1 MYKREITNEL
11 LDVAKNYPVVTLI
24 GPRQSG
30 KTTLVRDT
38 FPNLEYVN
46 LEAPDIREFAQ
57 SDPRAFLNNHIS
69 NGVIL
74 DEIQRVPE
82 LLSYIQ
88 VIVDEKKEFG
98 KFILTGS
105 HQLMLHQA
113 ISQSLAGRTA
123 LLTLL
128 PMTLNELSNAK
139 VNLNVDQYI
148 LNGFYPRIY
157 SDNLTP
163 IKAYRN
169 YFQTYIERD
178 VRQMVNVKDVALFE
192 KFIRICASRIG
203 QVMNK
208 DSIGNELGISGV
220 TVSHWLSIL
229 EASFVIYMLPPYFEN
244 FGKRMTKSP
253 KLYFTDTGL
262 AAYLLGLENV
272 QQLSRDPLR
281 GFLFENLVIL
291 ELIKTRLNMG
301 MDPGLY
307 FYRDSHQNEID
318 VIYKKGNELL
328 PIEIK
333 AAQTFNVS
341 FLRGLNFYQN
351 LASDR
356 VSKKYLIY
364 TGEYEQRTGDTSII
378 NYKNARHIILDN
390 NE

>member
-1 MYKREITNEL
+1 MIFTREITNEL
-11 LDVAKNYPVVTLI
+11 LDAAKSYPVVTLI

-30 KTTLVRDT
+30 KTTLVRNI
-38 FPNLEYVN
+38 FPDFQYVN
-46 LEAPDIREFAQ
+46 LEAPDIRQFAQ
-57 SDPRAFLNNHIS
+57 SDPRAFLSNYAA

-88 VIVDEKKEFG
+88 VIVDEDKVLG

-113 ISQSLAGRTA
+113 ITQSLAGRTA

-128 PMTLNELSNAK
+128 PMTLNELSNAQF
-139 VNLNVDQYI
+139 NLSIDQYI
-148 LNGFYPRIY
+148 LNGFFPRIY

-178 VRQMVNVKDVALFE
+178 VRQMINIKDISLFE

-203 QVMNK
+203 QVINK
-208 DSIGNELGISGV
+208 EGIGNELGLSSN
-220 TVSHWLSIL
+220 TVNQWLSIL
-229 EASFVIYMLPPYFEN
+229 EASFVIFMLPPYFEN
-244 FGKRMTKSP
+244 FGKRMIKAS

-262 AAYLLGLENV
+262 ATYLLGLENL
-272 QQLSRDPLR
+272 QQIERDPLR

-301 MDPGLY
+301 MDPQLY

-318 VIYKKGNELL
+318 VIYKNGNELL

-333 AAQTFNVS
+333 SSQTFNS
-341 FLRGLNFYQN
+341 AFLRGLNFYQN
-351 LASDR
+351 LAGER
-356 VSKKYLIY
+356 VNQKYLIY
-364 TGEYEQRTGDTSII
+364 SGDYEQQIDNTSII
-378 NYKNARHIILDN
+378 NYKNTRHVIVD
-390 NE
+390 

>member
-1 MYKREITNEL
+1 MYIREITNEL
-11 LDVAKNYPVVTLI
+11 LDVAKKYPVVTLI

-46 LEAPDIREFAQ
+46 LEAPDIRAFAE
-57 SDPRAFLNNHIS
+57 SDPRAFLNNHMS
-69 NGVIL
+69 KGVIL

-128 PMTLNELSNAK
+128 PMTLNELSDAK
-139 VNLNVDQYI
+139 FNLNVDQYI

-203 QVMNK
+203 QVINK
-208 DSIGNELGISGV
+208 DSIGNELGI
-220 TVSHWLSIL
+220 
-229 EASFVIYMLPPYFEN
+229 
-244 FGKRMTKSP
+244 
-253 KLYFTDTGL
+253 
-262 AAYLLGLENV
+262 
-272 QQLSRDPLR
+272 
-281 GFLFENLVIL
+281 
-291 ELIKTRLNMG
+291 
-301 MDPGLY
+301 
-307 FYRDSHQNEID
+307 
-318 VIYKKGNELL
+318 
-328 PIEIK
+328 
-333 AAQTFNVS
+333 
-341 FLRGLNFYQN
+341 
-351 LASDR
+351 
-356 VSKKYLIY
+356 
-364 TGEYEQRTGDTSII
+364 
-378 NYKNARHIILDN
+378 
-390 NE
+390 

>member
-1 MYKREITNEL
+1 MIFAREITNEL
-11 LDVAKNYPVVTLI
+11 LNAAKSYPVVTVI

-30 KTTLVRDT
+30 KTTLVRNT
-38 FPNLEYVN
+38 FPDLQYVN
-46 LEAPDIREFAQ
+46 LEAPDIRQFAQ
-57 SDPRAFLNNHIS
+57 NDPRAFLS
-69 NGVIL
+69 RYTTNGVIL

-88 VIVDEKKEFG
+88 VIVDETKVFG

-113 ISQSLAGRTA
+113 ITQSLAGRTS

-128 PMTLNELSNAK
+128 PMTISELTNAQF
-139 VNLNVDQYI
+139 NLDIDQYM
-148 LNGFYPRIY
+148 LNGCFPRIY
-157 SDNLTP
+157 ADNLTP
-163 IKAYRN
+163 IKTYRN

-178 VRQMVNVKDVALFE
+178 VRQMINIKDINLFE

-203 QVMNK
+203 QVINK
-208 DSIGNELGISGV
+208 DGMANELGMSAATV
-220 TVSHWLSIL
+220 TQWLSIL
-229 EASFVIYMLPPYFEN
+229 KASFVIFMLPPYFEN
-244 FGKRMTKSP
+244 FGKRMIKAS

-262 AAYLLGLENV
+262 AAYLLGIENT

-291 ELIKTRLNMG
+291 ELVKTRLNMG
-301 MDPGLY
+301 LDTGLY
-307 FYRDSHQNEID
+307 FYRDSNQNEID
-318 VIYKKGNELL
+318 VIYKSGHELL

-333 AAQTFNVS
+333 SAQTFDPT

-351 LASDR
+351 LTKDR

-364 TGEYEQRTGDTSII
+364 SGSYEQEIGDTHII
-378 NYKNARHIILDN
+378 NYKNARFIVGG
-390 NE
+390 